1 MTTKLIRF
9 TEKAR
14 AEPHL
19 RFTALMG
26 LLFEREGLHASFE
39 RQGGKKAPGVDGV
52 RKADYAQGLDTRLM
66 ELSGSLRQLGYR
78 PQPVRRV
85 YIPKGN
91 GRRRPLGIPCFEDRI
106 VQDRLSL
113 ILQAIWEPEF
123 LDCSYGFRPGRSA
136 HDALRR
142 VAEVITN
149 EHTQWVVEAD
159 IKGFFDHVS
168 HSHLL
173 RFLEHRIADPNIVRI
188 LRRFLKAGV
197 MEDGMVSEVMEG
209 TPQGGLVSP
218 ALANIYLH
226 YVLDVWFKRR
236 FKKSCRGKAFLVRY
250 CDDFIACFQHEDE
263 AQRFRRDLA
272 ERLAAFDLEVEPSK
286 TAVLRFGRQ
295 ATRECHREGLRR
307 PRTFSFLGL
316 THYVSRS
323 RRGRFVVGRKTE
335 GKRFTGKLKQL
346 NERLRRLRMI
356 GGKAMMAYVRRH
368 LQGHIRYY
376 GVSGNYRALSR
387 YVKAASRLLYK
398 WLNRRSQRRS
408 ISWERFGPILKE
420 RVLPRI
426 RIVHNLYP
434 APIGM
439 TQTGSRMV

>member
-14 AEPHL
+14 AEPQL
-19 RFTALMG
+19 RFNALMG
-26 LLFEREGLHASFE
+26 LLFDLEGLHASFD
-39 RQGGKKAPGVDGV
+39 RQNGKKAPGVDGITKV
-52 RKADYAQGLDTRLM
+52 DYAVGLDERLDD
-66 ELSGSLRQLGYR
+66 LSRRLRCLGHR

-123 LDCSYGFRPGRSA
+123 QDCSYGFRPGRSA

-142 VAEVITN
+142 VAEIITN
-149 EHTQWVVEAD
+149 ERTQWVVEAD
-159 IKGFFDHVS
+159 IQGFFDHVS
-168 HSHLL
+168 HDHLL
-173 RFLEHRIADPNIVRI
+173 RFLEHRIADPNFVRI

-197 MEDGMVSEVMEG
+197 MEEGVVSEVHEG

-226 YVLDVWFKRR
+226 YVLDLWFERR
-236 FKKSCRGKAFLVRY
+236 FKKACRGKAYLVRY

-263 AQRFRRDLA
+263 ARRFRAELA

-286 TAVLRFGRQ
+286 TAVLRFGTQ
-295 ATRECHREGLRR
+295 AERDSHRDGLRR
-307 PRTFSFLGL
+307 PQTFSFLGL

-323 RRGRFVVGRKTE
+323 RRGRFVIGRATE

-346 NERLRRLRMI
+346 NERLRRLRLA
-356 GGKAMMAYVRRH
+356 GGKIMLEYVRRH
-368 LQGHIRYY
+368 LEGHIRYY

-387 YVKAASRLLYK
+387 YAAAASRLLYK
-398 WLNRRSQRRS
+398 WLNRRSQCRS
-408 ISWERFGPILKE
+408 IPWERFGKVLRE

-434 APIGM
+434 VPIGM

>member
-1 MTTKLIRF
+1 MTMTTKFIRF

-19 RFTALMG
+19 RFNALMG
-26 LLFEREGLHASFE
+26 LLYDPEGLHASFE
-39 RQGGKKAPGVDGV
+39 RQSGKKAPGVDGM
-52 RKADYAQGLDTRLM
+52 RKVDYAQGLDSRLT

-149 EHTQWVVEAD
+149 GHTQWVVEAD

-168 HSHLL
+168 HAHLL
-173 RFLEHRIADPNIVRI
+173 RFLEHRIADPNFVRI

-197 MEDGMVSEVMEG
+197 MEDGRVSEVMEG

-226 YVLDVWFKRR
+226 YVLDLWFERR

-250 CDDFIACFQHEDE
+250 CDDFIACFQHEEE

-272 ERLAAFDLEVEPSK
+272 ERLAAFDLEVESSK
-286 TAVLRFGRQ
+286 TAVLRFGTQ

-307 PRTFSFLGL
+307 PQTFSFLGL

-335 GKRFTGKLKQL
+335 GKRFNGKLKQL

-408 ISWERFGPILKE
+408 FTWESFRAYLARHP
-420 RVLPRI
+420 LPRLA
-426 RIVHNLYP
+426 VYHALY
-434 APIGM
+434 
-439 TQTGSRMV
+439 